1 MKKRLVILLV
11 LAALLSGCI
20 DRAPSNPVEK
30 IVYTPIAW
38 ALHALNPG
46 DTYWPNQD
54 PKQLVRLYWEVWQEE
69 R

>member
-20 DRAPSNPVEK
+20 DRQPPTVLET
-30 IVYTPIAW
+30 IVYTPIA
-38 ALHALNPG
+38 AVLRALNPG
-46 DTYWPNQD
+46 DAIHTNN
-54 PKQLVRLYWEVWQEE
+54 PKEVVRLYYVVWEHD